1 MHSRAVD
8 DFAAAAVASPLVNSH
23 RKKVIFRFALPFAYL
38 LGKMRC
44 LTKLYGCRFFVPIG
58 GKGTV

>member
-23 RKKVIFRFALPFAYL
+23 SKKVIFRFALPFA
-38 LGKMRC
+38 
-44 LTKLYGCRFFVPIG
+44 
-58 GKGTV
+58 